1 MILLSK
7 STALV
12 WIKGI
17 LALSS
22 TDSTITAFFCKWNG
36 KYSWKKTQHKLLIFI
51 VPVAAHFFGRICF
64 NFFPLFLDM
73 IMCVNEFQWQGKN

>member
-22 TDSTITAFFCKWNG
+22 TDSTITAFFCNEMVHIHG
-36 KYSWKKTQHKLLIFI
+36 KKLCISYLI
-51 VPVAAHFFGRICF
+51 VPIAVHFFGSISF

-73 IMCVNEFQWQGKN
+73 IMCANEFQ

>member
-1 MILLSK
+1 MISLSK

-22 TDSTITAFFCKWNG
+22 TDSTITAFFCNEMVNIRG
-36 KYSWKKTQHKLLIFI
+36 KKLCISYLI
-51 VPVAAHFFGRICF
+51 VPIAVHFFGSISCK
-64 NFFPLFLDM
+64 FFPLFLDT
-73 IMCVNEFQWQGKN
+73 IMGANEFQ